1 MTYAGIPSPLGDFT
15 EPTDYTAAGPRPIR
29 PSSDKN
35 ASQPSTSGSGLLTSV
50 WGLPALT
57 LGSNLAGGV
66 IVIALI
72 VFSGAPERIGPPV
85 WTLVIILV
93 ATITATLASGALALT
108 MLRRRSTSWIT
119 QRRSPT
125 PREASHI
132 LRLPLHTSLVVAALW
147 VCGIATMTASALQL
161 APPTEAIRGAVLS
174 TLAALASVG
183 YNYLFVDRAIRPA
196 MAQSLLSVPRT
207 HIPHSSVMTRLTVSW
222 LLSTALPL
230 LAALIL
236 LHDTAANPTDRIRAA
251 TWLAVVALLAGVIVE
266 LVLARAVA
274 LPLRHLRV
282 ALEKMGSADI
292 NIPVDDSSEIGL
304 LQSTVNEMSRALDE
318 RHRLH
323 ELFARHVGRH
333 VAARAVAGD
342 QVGGESRNVTA
353 LFVDVRDSTTMANL
367 HSTHDLVAKLNR
379 LFSDVIAATERRGG
393 LVNKFQGD
401 AALCIFGA
409 PRDLDDDATAA
420 LQTARKVRDD
430 TLHHAELDIGIG
442 LDKGIVFAG
451 NLGTEQRLEY
461 TVIGD
466 TVNQAARLSDLAK
479 RVPGRILATDTLI
492 QAATLQERQH
502 WRPHNAYTLRGRPT
516 PTPTWTNVVSQGAQS
531 HGPHP
536 DS

>member
-1 MTYAGIPSPLGDFT
+1 
-15 EPTDYTAAGPRPIR
+15 
-29 PSSDKN
+29 
-35 ASQPSTSGSGLLTSV
+35 
-50 WGLPALT
+50 
-57 LGSNLAGGV
+57 
-66 IVIALI
+66 
-72 VFSGAPERIGPPV
+72 
-85 WTLVIILV
+85 
-93 ATITATLASGALALT
+93 
-108 MLRRRSTSWIT
+108 
-119 QRRSPT
+119 
-125 PREASHI
+125 I

-147 VCGIATMTASALQL
+147 LAGIATMTTSALLL
-161 APPTEAIRGAVLS
+161 APLTEAIRGAVLS

-196 MAQSLLSVPRT
+196 MAQTLLAAPRT

-236 LHDTAANPTDRIRAA
+236 LNDAAAQPTDRIRAA
-251 TWLAVVALLAGVIVE
+251 TWLAAVALLAGVIVE
-266 LVLARAVA
+266 FVLARAVA

-292 NIPVDDSSEIGL
+292 DIPVDDSSEIGL

-333 VAARAVAGD
+333 VAARAVATGD
-342 QVGGESRNVTA
+342 PVDEESRNVTA
-353 LFVDVRDSTTMANL
+353 LFVDVRDSTTMANV
-367 HSTHDLVAKLNR
+367 HSAHDVVAKLNR
-379 LFSDVIAATERRGG
+379 LFSDVITATERHGG

-409 PRDLDDDATAA
+409 PRDLADDATAA
-420 LQTARKVRDD
+420 LQTARKIRDD

-479 RVPGRILATDTLI
+479 HMPGRILASDALI
-492 QAATLQERQH
+492 QAATPEERQH

-516 PTPTWTNVVSQGAQS
+516 PTSTWTNVASQGVARTDRTRTAS
-531 HGPHP
+531 TRTSSRSATATASPRP
-536 DS
+536 